1 MMDDGDGDTILANH
15 AIKCFYLGLDQV
27 RTEVGLGVVDDV
39 VQVEHLVVVV
49 AVGGE
54 VYLNNKVACI
64 SPQSFIVLFL

>member
-27 RTEVGLGVVDDV
+27 RTEVGLSVVDDV

-49 AVGGE
+49 AV
-54 VYLNNKVACI
+54 
-64 SPQSFIVLFL
+64 